1 MFLTLSY
8 FRTIFLLPTTPYYD
22 NMAGASEAPLS
33 WADMDELDRA
43 ESTQDGS
50 VSGKDA
56 DVDDI
61 GFTTVAGLLAV
72 TVSEVGKL

>member
-1 MFLTLSY
+1 
-8 FRTIFLLPTTPYYD
+8 
-22 NMAGASEAPLS
+22 MAGASEAPLS